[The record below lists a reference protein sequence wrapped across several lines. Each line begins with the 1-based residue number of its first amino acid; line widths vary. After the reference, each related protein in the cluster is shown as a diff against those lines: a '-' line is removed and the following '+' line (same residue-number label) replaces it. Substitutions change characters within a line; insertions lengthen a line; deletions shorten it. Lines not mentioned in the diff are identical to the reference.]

1 MILPSICLAMKIC
14 NCCFCWVSIC
24 NHRCH
29 RSAQRFIMYPIVSNR
44 ISYLEENRRKKMSK
58 KYKHNI
64 ASTIWISLFF
74 FLSVCIW
81 SSSSQASIT
90 TYTQSS
96 SLHTTGA
103 KLQKR
108 VLSFSCSQH
117 YRCCCFYFYLLYY
130 YYFLCTLVL
139 SLSLFLFYS
148 GYVVVLATTTTG
160 FPFLFFSV
168 FFLLFLS
175 FSSFFCRC

>member
-1 MILPSICLAMKIC
+1 
-14 NCCFCWVSIC
+14 
-24 NHRCH
+24 
-29 RSAQRFIMYPIVSNR
+29 
-44 ISYLEENRRKKMSK
+44 MSK

-160 FPFLFFSV
+160 FPFLFFLFFFFS
-168 FFLLFLS
+168 FFLSPLFSVDANIVSYQQTHYSADWLLQEGTWRWTNISRHRTEERERGRRLPRCSLS
-175 FSSFFCRC
+175 PT